1 MKGRQ
6 DTTLM
11 QGRNFTEIG
20 ESRWYIIYITEEY
33 IYDVYSGKRKYV
45 HNTTLLRK
53 LKKVGIKRSCKSF

>member
-33 IYDVYSGKRKYV
+33 IYMMYIVVKENMFTIPRYFE
-45 HNTTLLRK
+45 N
-53 LKKVGIKRSCKSF
+53 

>member
-45 HNTTLLRK
+45 HNTTLL
-53 LKKVGIKRSCKSF
+53 